1 MMPWTGA
8 EFASRHNKKLKGGA
22 AKAAARQ
29 ANAMLKSGVPEGLA
43 IATANK
49 RAGKLRAKAEKNRG
63 SRGERWYGNKEKD

>member
-29 ANAMLKSGVPEGLA
+29 ANAMLKSGVPEDIA

-49 RAGKLRAKAEKNRG
+49 T
-63 SRGERWYGNKEKD
+63 GNKIQRKKSPLYTHPRSKHD